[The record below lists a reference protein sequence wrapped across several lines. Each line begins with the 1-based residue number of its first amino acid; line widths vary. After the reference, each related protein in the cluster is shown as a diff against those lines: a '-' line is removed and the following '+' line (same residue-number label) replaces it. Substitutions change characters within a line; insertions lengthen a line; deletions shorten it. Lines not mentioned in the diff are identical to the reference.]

1 MKNKLLAV
9 LFVCALCVCAAFVP
23 GKVWADVK
31 IDKTNFPD
39 DNFRNWV
46 KENAAE
52 GADVLK
58 DAQAAAVSEMDISFG
73 EISDLKGLEH
83 FTALTELTCW
93 SNSLKTLDTS
103 KNAALEILRCNG
115 NELTKLD
122 LSKNTALKGLFCDQ
136 NEIAALDL
144 SALSNLYALSCRYNG
159 IKALDLSHNS
169 ALVELDCW
177 GNELTTL
184 DLSKNAALVKLNC
197 LENPIKELDLSN
209 NPNLSEVSL
218 PTTAAVTLPNGDNIV
233 MNDFKVAKGKEGK
246 FSLDLSKYGDKIGE
260 VRAEPEGPDEVNVTS
275 AKGVYT
281 FAPFGGRLIVSY
293 RLGGDSVLDLILYV
307 EGEL

>member
-1 MKNKLLAV
+1 MKHRFFAAMLAIV
-9 LFVCALCVCAAFVP
+9 LCAGVAA
-23 GKVWADVK
+23 ADVK
-31 IDKTNFPD
+31 IDKASFPD

-52 GADVLK
+52 GGDVLK
-58 DAQAAAVSEMDISFG
+58 DAQAAAVSEMDVSFG
-73 EISDLKGLEH
+73 EISDLKGIEH

-93 SNSLKTLDTS
+93 SNSLTKLDLS

-122 LSKNTALKGLFCDQ
+122 LPKNGALKGLYCDQ
-136 NEIAALDL
+136 NAIAALDL
-144 SALSNLYALSCRYNG
+144 SALPDLYALSCRYNG
-159 IKALDLSHNS
+159 IKALDLSGNA

-177 GNELTTL
+177 GNELTKL

-197 LENPIKELDLSN
+197 LENPIKKLDLSKN
-209 NPNLSEVSL
+209 RNLSEAAL
-218 PTTAAVTLPNGDNIV
+218 PEMAEVTLPGGDTIAMGN
-233 MNDFKVAKGKEGK
+233 FKIAKGKDGK